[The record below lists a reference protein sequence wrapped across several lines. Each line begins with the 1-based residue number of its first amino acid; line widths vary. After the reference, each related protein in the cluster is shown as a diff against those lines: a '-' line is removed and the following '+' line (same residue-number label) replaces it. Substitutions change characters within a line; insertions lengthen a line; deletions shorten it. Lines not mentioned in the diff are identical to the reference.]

1 MLTYTYIY
9 LNYIINNALNIVFNI
24 NTYVIVYI
32 KNIIRN
38 NFEIYYIMIDIVIF
52 IINYNV

>member
-1 MLTYTYIY
+1 MLTYIYIY
-9 LNYIINNALNIVFNI
+9 LNYIINDALNIVFNI